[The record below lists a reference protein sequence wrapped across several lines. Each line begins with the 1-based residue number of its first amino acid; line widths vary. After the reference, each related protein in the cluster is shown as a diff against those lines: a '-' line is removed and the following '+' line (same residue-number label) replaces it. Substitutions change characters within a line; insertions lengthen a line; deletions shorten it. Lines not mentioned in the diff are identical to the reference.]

1 WAAISSTDAA
11 ASLAIAATSSS
22 RPSSPRL
29 IWISGSGAIQ
39 TGEWAFAQ
47 PAGRRLAPPRLAS
60 IARGLA
66 GGAAV
71 VVGAV
76 EGAEAARGAAP
87 GIVAGGTQ
95 RLPDAG

>member
-1 WAAISSTDAA
+1 
-11 ASLAIAATSSS
+11 
-22 RPSSPRL
+22 
-29 IWISGSGAIQ
+29 
-39 TGEWAFAQ
+39 
-47 PAGRRLAPPRLAS
+47 

-95 RLPDAG
+95 RLPDAGGTDGHRLGRPPRLLLDDRMAHAGELTPGVVRDRERLGIDDVRQPLMVDAGRIDGRLD